1 VTGRKRRRHGP
12 DDDHPVASRPD
23 GDHPV
28 AIVRRRCGEPE
39 PAHHASSHVAPR
51 LRAAHCA
58 HRVAAAVPQP
68 YAAAVRWSIGVW
80 ADREAVSDGGTV
92 LTMAPPVVVSDM
104 DGTLATVDTWRGVQ
118 AWILEHHP
126 SPAARRFVTVRLP
139 SVMLAKAGLAD
150 KEAFRA
156 GWLVD
161 QARLLAGLPEAR
173 LGEMGEW
180 VAEHHLWPVRRQAGI
195 DAVAAAANLARATHA
210 GARLILAT
218 GAYQPIG
225 DAFARRIGADLALG
239 TPLVV
244 RDGVVTGE
252 LGMTVQAGE
261 AKAAAV
267 LAVAHGG
274 DILAAFGDTVADIPL
289 LRTAIRA
296 VAVAPDRA
304 LRREALARG
313 WEIIEAERA

>member
-1 VTGRKRRRHGP
+1 MS
-12 DDDHPVASRPD
+12 A
-23 GDHPV
+23 
-28 AIVRRRCGEPE
+28 
-39 PAHHASSHVAPR
+39 
-51 LRAAHCA
+51 
-58 HRVAAAVPQP
+58 
-68 YAAAVRWSIGVW
+68 
-80 ADREAVSDGGTV
+80 
-92 LTMAPPVVVSDM
+92 PVVVSDM

-139 SVMLAKAGLAD
+139 RVALAKAGLLD

-156 GWLVD
+156 RWLLD
-161 QARLLAGLPEAR
+161 QARLLAGVPEAR
-173 LGEMGEW
+173 LAEMGEW
-180 VAEHHLWPVRRQAGI
+180 VAEHHLWPVRREAGI
-195 DAVAAAANLARATHA
+195 DAVAAAIAQARAAHP
-210 GARLILAT
+210 GARLLLAT
-218 GAYQPIG
+218 GAFQPIG

-252 LGMTVQAGE
+252 LGMAVQAGE

-267 LAVAHGG
+267 RAAADGG
-274 DILAAFGDTVADIPL
+274 EILAAFGDTVADIPL
-289 LRTAIRA
+289 LRAAVRA

-313 WEIIEAERA
+313 WEILEDEGA